1 MSIQAIKQQSNIH
14 LFLPYKVTSRAGQ
27 NLQCSVSL
35 FTLTLITI
43 YSVIR
48 NDQHIML
55 ILRHSSE
62 LTFNYHFLNQ

>member
-1 MSIQAIKQQSNIH
+1 MSIQAIKQQRSTH

-27 NLQCSVSL
+27 NLQCSVSR
-35 FTLTLITI
+35 FTLTFIII

-55 ILRHSSE
+55 ILKHSSE
-62 LTFNYHFLNQ
+62 FTFNYHF